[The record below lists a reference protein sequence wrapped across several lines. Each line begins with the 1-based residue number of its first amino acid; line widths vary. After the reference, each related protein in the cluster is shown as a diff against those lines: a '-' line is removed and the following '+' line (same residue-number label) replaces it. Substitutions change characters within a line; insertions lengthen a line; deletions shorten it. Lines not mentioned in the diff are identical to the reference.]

1 MKITGFITEYNP
13 FHNGHLYHME
23 QAKQL
28 TGADYTVALMSG
40 SHVQRGEPAVFD
52 KYTRTK
58 MALSAGV
65 DLVLELPAAFS
76 TASAMEFA
84 SYGISLFTALGAVDS
99 VVFGSECGSLAP
111 LQAAA
116 KLLSE
121 EAPEFRAALQQ
132 YIKSGMTYP
141 QARAAALSQTAAPK
155 NTAGLEQTVMPESA
169 AALDRQELE
178 ALLSSPNNILGI
190 EYLRAA
196 QRLKSHLSFYTVR
209 REGSHY
215 HENCI
220 LADSN
225 FPSASA
231 LRQELKKE
239 AALSAGSSTIQTA
252 KSFSGLIPDSCL
264 SILKDEIPVFADDY
278 SLLLQDQILR
288 LQAIK
293 NEEMPDIAD
302 FSPELLAHL
311 KKSGPWPAS
320 YTKRVQN
327 LKSRQFTY
335 TRISRALLHLLLDIH
350 TRDIEQWKA
359 EGYAPYARILGFRR
373 ESAPLL
379 KELKKRSSIPF
390 INKTADAPK
399 CISASAL
406 RMLEQEIRVS
416 HLYQSVKAQKG
427 GQFRNEYTEG
437 VILL

>member
-116 KLLSE
+116 ELLSE
-121 EAPEFRAALQQ
+121 ETPEFRSALQQ

-141 QARAAALSQTAAPK
+141 QARAAALD
-155 NTAGLEQTVMPESA
+155 G
-169 AALDRQELE
+169 QELE

-220 LADSN
+220 LADSS

-239 AALSAGSSTIQTA
+239 AALSASSSTIQTA

-264 SILKDEIPVFADDY
+264 PLLKDEIPVFADDY

-288 LQAIK
+288 LQAVK

-302 FSPELLAHL
+302 FSPEFLARL

-320 YTKRVQN
+320 YTERVQN

-373 ESAPLL
+373 ESALLL
-379 KELKKRSSIPF
+379 KELKKHSSIPF

-399 CISASAL
+399 CLSASAL

-416 HLYQSVKAQKG
+416 HLYQSVKVQKG

-437 VILL
+437 VIIL

>member
-116 KLLSE
+116 ELLSE
-121 EAPEFRAALQQ
+121 ETPEFRSALQQ

-141 QARAAALSQTAAPK
+141 QARAAALDGHDLGQ
-155 NTAGLEQTVMPESA
+155 
-169 AALDRQELE
+169 
-178 ALLSSPNNILGI
+178 LLLSPNNILGI

-196 QRLKSHLSFYTVR
+196 RLLHSPLAFHTIR
-209 REGSHY
+209 REGSSY
-215 HENCI
+215 HENT
-220 LADSN
+220 LSADN
-225 FPSASA
+225 AFPSASA

-239 AALSAGSSTIQTA
+239 TASSAGSPAIQTV
-252 KSFSGLIPDSCL
+252 KPFSGQIPDSCL
-264 SILKDEIPVFADDY
+264 PLFKDEFPVFADDY
-278 SLLLQDQILR
+278 SLLLQDR
-288 LQAIK
+288 LLNLPAADE
-293 NEEMPDIAD
+293 NEPDIAD
-302 FSPELLAHL
+302 LSPELIARLR
-311 KKSGPWPAS
+311 KSGPWPAS
-320 YTKRVQN
+320 YTERVQT

-335 TRISRALLHLLLDIH
+335 TRISRALLHLVLGIH
-350 TRDIEQWKA
+350 TADMERWKA

-379 KELKKRSSIPF
+379 KELKLHTSIPL
-390 INKTADAPK
+390 INKMADAPK
-399 CISASAL
+399 HISGSAL
-406 RMLEQEIRVS
+406 AMLEQEIRAS

-437 VILL
+437 VIIL

>member
-116 KLLSE
+116 ELLSE
-121 EAPEFRAALQQ
+121 ETPEFRSALQQ

-141 QARAAALSQTAAPK
+141 QARAAALD
-155 NTAGLEQTVMPESA
+155 G
-169 AALDRQELE
+169 QELE

-220 LADSN
+220 LADSS

-239 AALSAGSSTIQTA
+239 AALSASSSTIQTA

-264 SILKDEIPVFADDY
+264 PLLKDEIPVFADDY

-288 LQAIK
+288 LQAVK

-302 FSPELLAHL
+302 FSPEFLARL

-320 YTKRVQN
+320 YTERVQN

-373 ESAPLL
+373 ESALLL
-379 KELKKRSSIPF
+379 KELKKHSSIPF

-399 CISASAL
+399 CLSASAL

-416 HLYQSVKAQKG
+416 HLYQSVKVQKD

-437 VILL
+437 VIIL